1 MGLNQFMG
9 CEYRQT
15 TGHLPYGGLCRS
27 DDRFYIHPPS
37 VRGIQC
43 RAGAPSPAD
52 GIARRNG
59 LSRYPM
65 HGFVRAQPQWLV
77 DAGTRWMVLHRPPA
91 VNDAAPEL
99 NIDGF
104 V

>member
-15 TGHLPYGGLCRS
+15 TGHLPYDGLCRS

-52 GIARRNG
+52 GIARRNC

-65 HGFVRAQPQWLV
+65 HGLHQPTV
-77 DAGTRWMVLHRPPA
+77 DA
-91 VNDAAPEL
+91 AAPEL
-99 NIDGF
+99 NIDWFELNYG

>member
-9 CEYRQT
+9 YEDRQT
-15 TGHLPYGGLCRS
+15 TGHLPYDGLCRS
-27 DDRFYIHPPS
+27 DDRFYIHQPP

-52 GIARRNG
+52 GCVRRNG

-65 HGFVRAQPQWLV
+65 RGLHQPTV
-77 DAGTRWMVLHRPPA
+77 DA
-91 VNDAAPEL
+91 AAPE
-99 NIDGF
+99 
-104 V
+104 